1 MLLQLHL
8 PTQSCHELLEGGT
21 SARVAQNTLLV
32 FLTFRHVDDRNLVRL
47 PTAMVRN
54 RKTGVLICENV
65 TRLHSLAL
73 VVQMFQFSQQSV
85 GLLQQIKV
93 RPARKLQESA
103 KNNNNNNRGS

>member
-32 FLTFRHVDDRNLVRL
+32 FLTFCHVDDRNFVRL
-47 PTAMVRN
+47 PTTMVRN
-54 RKTGVLICENV
+54 RKTGALMAAKV
-65 TRLHSLAL
+65 TRLHALAL

-85 GLLQQIKV
+85 GLFQQIKV
-93 RPARKLQESA
+93 RSARKLQE
-103 KNNNNNNRGS
+103 RF